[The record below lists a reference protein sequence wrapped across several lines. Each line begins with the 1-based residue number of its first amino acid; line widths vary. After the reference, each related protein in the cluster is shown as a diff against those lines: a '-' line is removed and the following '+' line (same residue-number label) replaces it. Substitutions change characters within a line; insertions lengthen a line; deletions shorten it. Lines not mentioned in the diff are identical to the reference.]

1 MPDRPSSNRVGPAE
15 PVRLAFFLAPQFP
28 MIAFAS
34 AIEPL
39 RQANRLS
46 GRTLYEWRL
55 ISIDGEPVAASNGI
69 RIFVDDA
76 LDRLTSSDM
85 LVVCVGLEP
94 LQFAANRPLHHR
106 LRRLARH
113 GCTVGAISAGSFVL
127 ADAGLLSGRRCTVHW
142 EYTAMFSARYP
153 RLALSQDLYVV
164 DGDVFTC
171 SGGTAALDLML
182 HFVREH
188 WGPGLAMA
196 VAEQFLHARIREH
209 GEHQRMDL
217 AIRYGLFQPKLVE
230 VIRRMEN
237 ALEEP
242 LDLHSIAAEIGL
254 SVRQI
259 ERLFQQHIGIAPSVF
274 HLQLRLRRGRD
285 FLTRT
290 SQSIQ
295 DIATLCGFGSTSNF
309 CHAYKRNF
317 DRTPREDRLQ
327 SRRAKDETNV
337 GGGVSAAG
345 TGAVKIGKSH

>member
-1 MPDRPSSNRVGPAE
+1 MPDRLSSTRAKPAE

-46 GRTLYEWRL
+46 GRALYEWRL
-55 ISIDGEPVAASNGI
+55 ASIDGNPVTASNGI

-76 LDRLTSSDM
+76 IDRLTPPDI

-113 GCTVGAISAGSFVL
+113 GCSVGAISAGSFIL

-142 EYTAMFSARYP
+142 EYTAMFAARYP
-153 RLALSQDLYVV
+153 GLTLSQDLYEV

-209 GEHQRMDL
+209 GEHQRMDVPT
-217 AIRYGLFQPKLVE
+217 RYGLFHPKMVE

-242 LDLHSIAAEIGL
+242 RDLRLIAREVKL

-259 ERLFQQHIGIAPSVF
+259 ERLFQQHIGVSPRLF
-274 HLQLRLRRGRD
+274 YLQLRLARGRE
-285 FLTRT
+285 FLIQT

-309 CHAYKRNF
+309 CHAYKRHFNH
-317 DRTPREDRLQ
+317 TPTEERQR
-327 SRRAKDETNV
+327 SRVASRPRDVEKEQ
-337 GGGVSAAG
+337 
-345 TGAVKIGKSH
+345 